1 MIYSMHVVHAVR
13 SIMAGYGVFTAQKPT
28 KMPMSSPNQYTPSV
42 IRKTTQLLSSGRWPA
57 RLFSA
62 GSLFLLAGALS
73 ASAAAVVLRAPDAVG
88 TSSFTGSTN
97 WNPTG
102 VPAAGNTYSTAFLTR
117 VPADTTSRTFA
128 GDSLSV
134 NTGARL
140 IGKTTGTTQVTT
152 INNLILNG
160 GTLEQATA
168 NSDSFIETFAGNI
181 NVASSSGIGAI
192 GSTANN
198 NASFETMNV
207 TAIISGSAPLVISG
221 GTINA
226 GANTGVVKLSA
237 ANPYSGIMTV
247 TNGFSGSTAV
257 IASAVNR
264 ILQLANVNALS
275 NATVS
280 LVSSVANPMSFL
292 AASNTAPFKVG
303 ALAGNGTQTLLDTA
317 GTAVT
322 LSAGGNNAST
332 TFSGVLTDGGNL
344 AKVGTGTL
352 TLTGANT
359 YYGTTTISGGSLQ
372 LGNGGVNG
380 VLATSSTLT
389 DNANLTINRTNAVVQ
404 GTDFSGSPITGTGS
418 FTQAGAGTTT
428 LNAAN
433 SYSGATTVNAG
444 KLIVSSAQT
453 GTGAVTVANG
463 AKLEINISGTSQL
476 SPSTLTLGTS
486 AATTLYFDS
495 LSSTTIA
502 PITAGTLAVGGL
514 VTVTINSGTFAA
526 GNSYPL
532 IHWTTSGPA
541 DASSF
546 TLGTSPGLS
555 ATFSVS
561 GSTLYLN
568 VAAVSDI
575 WSGLVNGNWDAATAN
590 WTGNATVFANG
601 QAVLFDD
608 TAAGNTSVTVTVPVQ
623 PGNMVFNN
631 SSLTYTITSSGAN
644 LIGGSGA
651 LTKNGNGTIMLAG
664 GVNTYT
670 GVTAVN
676 GGTLSIGALANG
688 GAASDIGA
696 ATAAS
701 ANLVLN
707 GGTLQYTGANTTTD
721 HGATLGAGGGTV
733 QIYSG
738 GTVLADSGVIVGS
751 GALTETGGGILTLSG
766 ASTFSGGVTL
776 SAGQLNINYGG
787 SSSANSAIGTGPL
800 TITANTTIDNTSG
813 SDVTVLANN
822 AQFWNGTFTYAG
834 SANNLNLGTGAVV
847 NPITNIVIVSANT
860 LTVGGA
866 ISGIGGITKAGYG
879 TLVLTASNT
888 FSGAVDLTAGTLAI
902 GNNASLG
909 TGLLNFDGGSGGST
923 IQSIDGTAHIITN
936 PLNFS
941 GAGAVSIY
949 GGTGNLKFTST
960 PTANG
965 TDKTLIVNNP
975 QTEFSGVLGG
985 ASGRNVGGTGILVL
999 SGTNTYSGATTISS
1013 GANLQLGNGGASGS
1027 LSTSSVITD
1036 NGTLIF
1042 NRSDTI
1048 SQGSQFNGTP
1058 ITGSGGVI
1066 QAGSGSTT
1074 LNAANTYSGT
1084 TAVNNG
1090 ELFITPACQSGG
1102 EFDVA
1107 NGAKFGISASSL
1119 TSGSATIG
1127 VLALGTGGATTIDFS
1142 YGFVGNPTNATLTA
1156 GAVTINGN
1164 SAIRIGGNFVP
1175 GTFPVLKYASLT
1187 GTFNSTVVGPR
1198 GVAATLYND
1207 VANQTIDVIVSS
1219 VGGGIVWSGT
1229 NNLAPNL
1236 WDLNTTTNWVSGGL
1250 GTVYIETVPPGD
1262 AVTFNDLGS
1271 GTVLL
1276 SNTASPSSVTISN
1289 VAVNYTFQGSG
1300 QITSSGGLTKSG
1312 TGAVTLNLPGTFAGN
1327 TVVSNGSLSLGASQ
1341 SFANLAGN
1349 GTINSSTGAPVL
1361 TVNSS
1366 QDTTYSGAIGGALG
1380 LTKTGSNTL
1389 TLTASNGFSGNVFV
1403 KSGAV
1408 ALSSGG
1414 IFGSTAFSSIGQT
1427 ATDNGTLTLTGNASF
1442 TNNADFN
1449 VGDVGSSAGTLN
1461 ISNNASVTVNSF
1473 FVGSANGAGST
1484 ASGTV
1489 NQASGTL
1496 NQFNTGTGL
1505 FDIGGRTSASGVGVY
1520 NLSGGTLISAAGIR
1534 VGNAG
1539 NGTMNQSGG
1548 TVVAFGGV
1556 NLAHNS
1562 GSSGTYNLNGGTLLT
1577 SNVTSST
1584 GANAIFNFNGG
1595 VLQATNPTVPFFTNL
1610 TAAYILA
1617 GGAIFNSAG
1626 NDIVVS
1632 QSLVDGGGGGGLTK
1646 LGIGMLSLTGLGS
1659 SYSGPTLV
1667 LGGTLNLAQATVTS
1681 LNDLTVSNATL
1692 TLALTGGASSIAAG
1706 NLTLTGNT
1714 GLNLNYDLVSGTP
1727 VAAISATGSL
1737 TATGTNIINVN
1748 AYGLAVGQFPLVVYT
1763 GTPLANLNNFAPGI
1777 LPPGVSATLSNNVA
1791 NSSVDLVVTA
1801 VSETSWI
1808 PLTATDAFGTSGFD
1822 SAGTWQDGN
1831 PPSSDKGY
1839 FTRTFALRSPADANP
1854 YTFAGSALSIDV
1866 GGRFIMKGTGG
1877 QVLTVTNLI
1886 INGGLVDYA
1895 NAGDNF
1901 TETLAGNITLQPGM
1915 TNYIGAL
1922 SAGAVETFYV
1932 ASSIGGSGGVQFGGP
1947 NLNNGQDTGTV
1958 VLTGT
1963 NTYTGPTVVTTGTLL
1978 VNGSVG
1984 SSALTVNANGTL
1996 GGAGIIGGPVTV
2008 QTGGKLAPGTPT
2020 RGALTAAIGTLTD
2033 NNTVTLAGTAVMK
2046 IDRSAATNSDQLAAT
2061 SVVVNAGAILT
2072 VSNIGSTNFVAG
2084 DKFTLFSAPISG
2096 SFTTVTLPVLPGT
2109 NVYWTNN
2116 LALNGTIAVVA
2127 VVTVNTN
2134 SPVLTNSYA
2143 GGNLTLSWPTDHIGW
2158 TLQAQTNSL
2167 SSGLGTNWVDV
2178 AGSVVTNSV
2187 AIPVNPAN
2195 GAVFYRLKW

>member
-1 MIYSMHVVHAVR
+1 MC
-13 SIMAGYGVFTAQKPT
+13 
-28 KMPMSSPNQYTPSV
+28 SPNQNTPDV
-42 IRKTTQLLSSGRWPA
+42 IRNTPTPVSSCRWPA
-57 RLFSA
+57 RLFYA
-62 GSLFLLAGALS
+62 GSLALLAGALS
-73 ASAAAVVLRAPDAVG
+73 VSAASVVLRAPDAVG

-102 VPAAGNTYSTAFLTR
+102 VPAAGNTYSTAYLTR

-134 NTGARL
+134 NAGARF

-192 GSTANN
+192 GATANN
-198 NASFETMNV
+198 NASFETMNI
-207 TAIISGSAPLVISG
+207 TAVISGSAPLVISG

-264 ILQLANVNALS
+264 ILQLANVNAVS

-280 LVSSVANPMSFL
+280 LVSSVANPVSFL
-292 AASNTAPFKVG
+292 TASNTAPFKVG
-303 ALAGNGTQTLLDTA
+303 ALAGNATQTLLDTA
-317 GTAVT
+317 STAVT

-344 AKVGTGTL
+344 IKAGTGTL

-359 YYGTTTISGGSLQ
+359 YSGFTTINGGALQ
-372 LGNGGVNG
+372 LGNGGATGSLSTGSALTNNG
-380 VLATSSTLT
+380 
-389 DNANLTINRTNAVVQ
+389 NLTINRNNAVVQ

-418 FTQAGAGTTT
+418 VTQAGAGTTA

-433 SYSGATTVNAG
+433 SYSGATTVSAG
-444 KLIVSSAQT
+444 KLIISSTQT
-453 GTGAVTVANG
+453 GPGAISVANG
-463 AKLEINISGTSQL
+463 AKLEINVSGTSQL
-476 SPSTLTLGTS
+476 VPSTLTLGTS

-502 PITAGTLAVGGL
+502 PITAGTFAVGGP

-575 WSGLVNGNWDAATAN
+575 WSGVASGNWDAATAN
-590 WTGNATVFANG
+590 WTGNSTVFANG

-608 TAAGNTSVTVTVPVQ
+608 TAAGNTSVTVATAVQ

-631 SSLTYTITSSGAN
+631 SALTYTITSSGAN
-644 LIGGSGA
+644 LIGGTGG
-651 LTKNGNGTIMLAG
+651 LTKNGTGTTTLAG
-664 GVNTYT
+664 GINTYT
-670 GVTAVN
+670 GATAVN
-676 GGTLSIGALANG
+676 GGTLSVGALANG
-688 GAASDIGA
+688 GSPSDIGA
-696 ATAAS
+696 ATADP

-707 GGTLQYTGANTTTD
+707 GGTLQYTGGNTSTD

-733 QIYSG
+733 QIYAG
-738 GTVLADSGVIVGS
+738 GAVLADSGGMVGT
-751 GALTETGGGILTLSG
+751 GALTETGGGVLTLSG

-813 SDVTVLANN
+813 SDVTVLSANP
-822 AQFWNGTFTYAG
+822 QFWNGTFTYAG
-834 SANNLNLGTGAVV
+834 SANSLNLGTGPVV

-860 LTVGGA
+860 LTVGGV
-866 ISGIGGITKAGYG
+866 ISGSGGITKAGNG
-879 TLVLTASNT
+879 TLVLTAANT
-888 FSGAVDLTAGTLAI
+888 FSGTVDLTAGTLAI
-902 GNNASLG
+902 ASDQSLG
-909 TGLLNFDGGSGGST
+909 RGLLNFDGGSSGST
-923 IQSIDGTAHIITN
+923 IQSIDGTAHTITN
-936 PLNFS
+936 AINFS
-941 GAGAVSIY
+941 GAGSVSIY
-949 GGTGNLKFTST
+949 GGTANLKFTST
-960 PTANG
+960 PTPNG

-975 QTEFSGVLGG
+975 QTEFSGVFGG
-985 ASGRNVGGTGILVL
+985 ASGRTVGGTGILVL

-1027 LSTSSVITD
+1027 LSASSVITD

-1042 NRSDTI
+1042 NRSDVI
-1048 SQGSQFNGTP
+1048 SQGIQFNGTP
-1058 ITGSGGVI
+1058 ITGSGGVV

-1074 LNAANTYSGT
+1074 LNAANTYAGT

-1107 NGAKFGISASSL
+1107 NGAKFGIAASSV

-1127 VLALGTGGATTIDFS
+1127 GLALGTGGATTLDFS
-1142 YGFVGNPTNATLTA
+1142 YGFAGNPTNATLTA
-1156 GAVTINGN
+1156 GAVTINGT
-1164 SAIRIGGNFVP
+1164 SAIRIGGTFVA
-1175 GTFPVLKYASLT
+1175 GTFPVLKYTSLS

-1207 VANQTIDVIVSS
+1207 AANQTIEVIVSS

-1229 NNLAPNL
+1229 NSLAPNL
-1236 WDLNTTTNWVSGGL
+1236 WDLNTTTNWVSAGL

-1289 VAVNYTFQGSG
+1289 MAVNYTFQGSG
-1300 QITSSGGLTKSG
+1300 QITSSGGLTKI
-1312 TGAVTLNLPGTFAGN
+1312 GAGSVTLNLPGTFAGN
-1327 TVVSNGSLSLGASQ
+1327 TVVSNSTLSLGASQ

-1389 TLTASNGFSGNVFV
+1389 TLTATNTFSGNVFV
-1403 KSGAV
+1403 KAGTV
-1408 ALSSGG
+1408 ALGTGAINGG
-1414 IFGSTAFSSIGQT
+1414 TVFSSIGQNG
-1427 ATDNGTLTLTGNASF
+1427 ADVGTLTLTGNANF

-1449 VGDVGSSAGTLN
+1449 VGDVGGSTGILN

-1473 FVGSANGAGST
+1473 FVGSANGTGST

-1489 NQASGTL
+1489 NQAGGTL

-1539 NGTMNQSGG
+1539 NGTMNQNGG
-1548 TVVAFGGV
+1548 TVVAAGGV
-1556 NLAHNS
+1556 NLAHNA

-1595 VLQATNPTVPFFTNL
+1595 VLQATNPTVPYFSNL

-1632 QSLVDGGGGGGLTK
+1632 QPLVDGGTGGGLTK
-1646 LGIGMLSLTGLGS
+1646 LGAGMLSMTAAGS
-1659 SYSGPTLV
+1659 TYTGPTFV
-1667 LGGTLNLAQATVTS
+1667 GGGTLNLSLGAIVS
-1681 LNDLTVSNATL
+1681 LNNLTVSNATL
-1692 TLALTGGASSIAAG
+1692 TLALTGGASSISAG
-1706 NLTLTGNT
+1706 NVTLTGNT
-1714 GLNLNYDLVSGTP
+1714 VLNLNYDLVSGAP

-1737 TATGTNIINVN
+1737 TATGTNVINLS
-1748 AYGLAVGQFPLVVYT
+1748 AYGLAAGQFPLVVYT
-1763 GTPLANLNNFAPGI
+1763 GTPLANLNSFALGI
-1777 LPPGVSATLSNNVA
+1777 LPPGVSVTLSNNVA

-1808 PLTATDAFGTSGFD
+1808 PLTATDAFGTSGVN
-1822 SAGTWQDGN
+1822 SAGTWLDGN
-1831 PPSSDKGY
+1831 PPSAANGY
-1839 FTRTFALRSPADANP
+1839 FTRTFSLRSPADANP
-1854 YTFAGSALSIDV
+1854 YTFAGSALSVDV

-1901 TETLAGNITLQPGM
+1901 TETLDGNITLQPGR

-1922 SAGAVETFYV
+1922 SAGAVETFLV
-1932 ASSIGGSGGVQFGGP
+1932 ASAIVGSGGVQFGGP

-1958 VLTGT
+1958 VLEGT

-1984 SSALTVNANGTL
+1984 NSALTVNANGTL
-1996 GGAGIIGGPVTV
+1996 GGSGLIGGPVTV
-2008 QTGGKLAPGTPT
+2008 QTGGTLAPGTPT
-2020 RGALTAAIGTLTD
+2020 RGALTAALGTLTD

-2046 IDRSAATNSDQLAAT
+2046 IDRSAATNSDQLAAS
-2061 SVVVNAGAILT
+2061 SVVASAGAILT
-2072 VSNIGSTNFVAG
+2072 VNNIGSTNFVAG
-2084 DKFTLFSAPISG
+2084 DTFALFSKPMSG

-2127 VVTVNTN
+2127 VAMVNTN